1 MLDRA
6 AKLAIYTF
14 LTVSTLGVSATNAS
28 AQSYSVELNKTEL
41 VRLNQSANA
50 VVIGNPSVADVSVHS
65 DRTLFVIGRNFGE
78 TNILVLDAAGS
89 VIMDANVVVTNTPP
103 ANGVRVYRGSNADR
117 STYNCSP
124 YCIPAPI
131 LGDTPDFIAN
141 NSGEADT
148 INNQIAT
155 QTPLSSGSGS
165 GFVGGSTNTLDDF

>member
-65 DRTLFVIGRNFGE
+65 DRTLFW
-78 TNILVLDAAGS
+78 S
-89 VIMDANVVVTNTPP
+89 
-103 ANGVRVYRGSNADR
+103 
-117 STYNCSP
+117 
-124 YCIPAPI
+124 
-131 LGDTPDFIAN
+131 
-141 NSGEADT
+141 
-148 INNQIAT
+148 
-155 QTPLSSGSGS
+155 
-165 GFVGGSTNTLDDF
+165 